1 MSKLYK
7 AQTAGAVCKEGV
19 ASTVGG
25 AVDAI
30 NGRPGAAELR
40 KRLNTVRTLAEI
52 ETIVRGFAKDAARQ
66 GPSPHH
72 APARANEEDDT
83 TASSTVSQPLPN
95 HSPTTPQPPITNH

>member
-1 MSKLYK
+1 MSKRDMVQS
-7 AQTAGAVCKEGV
+7 ADVVCKEGV

-52 ETIVRGFAKDAARQ
+52 ETIVRGFA
-66 GPSPHH
+66 
-72 APARANEEDDT
+72 N
-83 TASSTVSQPLPN
+83 
-95 HSPTTPQPPITNH
+95 